1 MRLILPV
8 CLLLLVGCASVEQ
21 TQPLEYGCSDLVV
34 VGRLRTLSSTSTND
48 PSDILGH
55 SMWDSEIDIDRVI
68 RGKERRRTVRASGFS
83 HAQVRDDVDL
93 VIVLATTAD
102 GGRYSVRT
110 LNVWPTSLASRCTS
124 E

>member
-8 CLLLLVGCASVEQ
+8 YLLLLVGCASVEP
-21 TQPLEYGCSDLVV
+21 TEPLEFGCGDLVV
-34 VGRLRTLSSTSTND
+34 VGRLRTLSSTLLDD

-68 RGKERRRTVRASGFS
+68 RGKERRRTVRASGLS

-102 GGRYSVRT
+102 AGRYSVRT